1 MKRSDEIPQVSVYFG
16 ISTVENGEATFEEV
30 CVDQEMYM
38 RRWHPGRERVNGGD
52 HRLAIFCGYRWSC
65 SCKAFR

>member
-1 MKRSDEIPQVSVYFG
+1 MQASVPFG
-16 ISTVENGEATFEEV
+16 YHTVENGEATFEEA
-30 CVDQEMYM
+30 DQEMEDGI
-38 RRWHPGRERVNGGD
+38 PGRERVNGGD